1 MKVFRVRPGSIATI
15 LVLLMC
21 GTGAAGERPGGSS
34 ISDPVVQFPALVL
47 DPEPP
52 RYTGE
57 PITLSLKDA
66 DLRDVIKTFAVLTEI
81 NMMVDPSVRGKVTLE
96 LYDVPWDQAFE
107 LILRISG
114 LDYHLANNVMYIAP
128 PSKLA
133 AVYLGH

>member
-1 MKVFRVRPGSIATI
+1 MLAI
-15 LVLLMC
+15 LAVVAAA
-21 GTGAAGERPGGSS
+21 AAGAGEGDGAGP
-34 ISDPVVQFPALVL
+34 PAEKVVQFPALAL

-66 DLRDVIKTFAVLTEI
+66 DLRDVIKTFAVLTDI
-81 NMMVDPSVRGKVTLE
+81 NMVVDPSVRGEVTLE
-96 LYDVPWDQAFE
+96 LSDVPWDQAFE
-107 LILRISG
+107 LILRING

-133 AVYLGH
+133 AVALGR